1 MDKSEIWITAVFIVG
16 WFLQLIK
23 AEKLNCTVRQN
34 GNLMSYTITDSRA
47 PDGNAFVCD
56 FLWINGSD
64 FTIADNF
71 SQIPPVV
78 NSSIN
83 SLTTSQCLEGI
94 ICKHHCIS
102 KATMVD
108 YIANC
113 TVTCN
118 GKDFN
123 HREEDGPS
131 KIWLAV
137 VPICVIVLVVFA
149 LCLMFWKKKWR
160 TSIYS
165 QCGGL
170 YMKVKMKN
178 IDPKLPEV

>member
-23 AEKLNCTVRQN
+23 AEKLNCTVRQK

-47 PDGNAFVCD
+47 PDGIAFVCE

-123 HREEDGPS
+123 QREDGPS
-131 KIWLAV
+131 MIWFAV
-137 VPICVIVLVVFA
+137 VPICVVLVVFA
-149 LCLMFWKKKWR
+149 LCLKFWKKKWR
-160 TSIYS
+160 TSSFS
-165 QCGGL
+165 QCGGF

-178 IDPKLPEV
+178 IDPKV